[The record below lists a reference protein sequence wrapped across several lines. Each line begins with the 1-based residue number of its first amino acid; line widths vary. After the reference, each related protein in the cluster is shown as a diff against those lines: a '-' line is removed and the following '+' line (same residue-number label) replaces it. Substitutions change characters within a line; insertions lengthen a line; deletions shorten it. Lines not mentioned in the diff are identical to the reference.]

1 MSIVL
6 KGHTLNQR
14 QLDAIVPLMNEL
26 MHGKV
31 SKKNF
36 ESACIIALEV
46 AGCGLGY
53 DTAIPG
59 AESTV
64 AERAQAWILNGRV
77 GMSAKA
83 IYCHMTGNADKDR
96 WNYPH
101 DPDDLNR
108 CLLLLDLI
116 PEWKPRMIEMAQRG
130 PAWKG
135 LAENW
140 QNIATIFVDE
150 VGLDWCK
157 ASSAPKTY
165 DLMKE
170 AIGANEEPGVFRVRA

>member
-1 MSIVL
+1 MSINL
-6 KGHTLNQR
+6 KGHILNQR
-14 QLDAIVPLMNEL
+14 QLDAIVPVMNDLMQ
-26 MHGKV
+26 GKV
-31 SKKNF
+31 SQKKF
-36 ESACIIALEV
+36 ESACIKALEQ
-46 AGCGLGY
+46 AGCPVGY

-64 AERAQAWILNGRV
+64 AERAQGWILNGQV

-83 IYCHMTGNADKDR
+83 IYCQMTGNTDKDR

-140 QNIATIFVDE
+140 ESISATFIDE

-157 ASSAPKTY
+157 ARSAPKTY
-165 DLMKE
+165 DLMQA
-170 AIGANEEPGVFRVRA
+170 AIDGHEEPGVFRVRA